1 MKKIII
7 TIILFSV
14 FSNAN
19 AANWCT
25 RENSLEVKNI
35 SNLMYELISQ
45 KRSQISTPLDK
56 YLFTKAIFS
65 HIFEIKSLSQNDI
78 VTCSISGI
86 WYRLNGDSIWLS
98 KQIDITSEKFKLL
111 PQDIQ
116 KNIIDSKNWV
126 Y

>member
-7 TIILFSV
+7 TIILFSI
-14 FSNAN
+14 FSTAN

-35 SNLMYELISQ
+35 SNFVYELISQ
-45 KRSQISTPLDK
+45 KRSQISNPLDK

-65 HIFEIKSLSQNDI
+65 HIFEIKSRSKNDI
-78 VTCSISGI
+78 ITCSISGV
-86 WYRLNGDSIWLS
+86 WYRLNWDIIWLT
-98 KQIDITSEKFKLL
+98 KQIDISSLKFKLL

-116 KNIIDSKNWV
+116 QNILDSKNTI

>member
-14 FSNAN
+14 FSTAN

-25 RENSLEVKNI
+25 RENSQEVKNV
-35 SNLMYELISQ
+35 SNFIYELISQ
-45 KRSQISTPLDK
+45 KRSQVSTPLDK

-65 HIFEIKSLSQNDI
+65 HIFEIKSHSKNDI
-78 VTCSISGI
+78 VTCSISGV
-86 WYRLNGDSIWLS
+86 WYRLNWDIIWLT
-98 KQIDITSEKFKLL
+98 KQIDISSQKFKLL

-116 KNIIDSKNWV
+116 QNILDAKNAI

>member
-1 MKKIII
+1 MKKFII
-7 TIILFSV
+7 TIILLSIFPISYA
-14 FSNAN
+14 S
-19 AANWCT
+19 NWCT

-35 SNLMYELISQ
+35 SNFVYELISQ

-65 HIFEIKSLSQNDI
+65 HIFEIKSHSQNDI
-78 VTCSISGI
+78 VMCSISGV
-86 WYRLNGDSIWLS
+86 WYRLNGDNIWFT
-98 KQIDITSEKFKLL
+98 KQIDISSQKFKLL

-116 KNIIDSKNWV
+116 QNILDSKDAI

>member
-7 TIILFSV
+7 SFILFSI
-14 FSNAN
+14 FSTAN

-25 RENSLEVKNI
+25 RENSLEVKNV
-35 SNLMYELISQ
+35 SNVMYELISQ
-45 KRSQISTPLDK
+45 KRSQLSTPLDK

-65 HIFEIKSLSQNDI
+65 HIFEIKPHSKNDI
-78 VTCSISGI
+78 VTCSISGV
-86 WYRLNGDSIWLS
+86 WYRLNGDIIWLT
-98 KQIDITSEKFKLL
+98 KQIDISSQKFKLL

-116 KNIIDSKNWV
+116 KNILDSKNAI

>member
-14 FSNAN
+14 FSTAN

-25 RENSLEVKNI
+25 RENSQEVKNV
-35 SNLMYELISQ
+35 SNFIYELISQ
-45 KRSQISTPLDK
+45 KRSQVSTPLDK

-65 HIFEIKSLSQNDI
+65 HIFEVKSHSKNDI
-78 VTCSISGI
+78 VTCSISGV
-86 WYRLNGDSIWLS
+86 WYRLNWDIIWLT
-98 KQIDITSEKFKLL
+98 KQIDISSQKFKLL

-116 KNIIDSKNWV
+116 QNILDAKNAI